1 LSLDD
6 LDVADLARRD
16 PEALVGGSTPIVL
29 DEIQREP
36 ELLSA
41 VKRAIDGHRRRGQ
54 FKLLHKLL
62 HNAFPKQPKTH
73 RNRCIPS

>member
-6 LDVADLARRD
+6 LDVVDLARRD

-36 ELLSA
+36 DLLTT
-41 VKRAIDGHRRRGQ
+41 VKRAIDRDRRRGH
-54 FKLLHKLL
+54 FLLTGSDL
-62 HNAFPKQPKTH
+62 
-73 RNRCIPS
+73 